1 MQTLVPVSRV
11 LMWVVLALSLF
22 FQVGTIITIQNFD
35 ASIGVT
41 SSYETGF
48 MLVCTILLPITV
60 IVFEVLRRGKLV
72 PFIAAAVLGVCF
84 VCIAHSLQAY
94 YGAPAGTE
102 AAGEYLTVWEALYKH
117 ALPALIPV
125 LMIPLYIDYRIER
138 RAAILAAEREEVP
151 SILGNVG
158 DFKLSSL
165 ADEEPPATQRKRK
178 Q

>member
-11 LMWVVLALSLF
+11 FMWIVLAISLF
-22 FQVGTIITIQNFD
+22 FQIGTMITIRNFD

-41 SSYETGF
+41 SSYEIGF

-60 IVFEVLRRGKLV
+60 ILFEVLRRGKLF
-72 PFIAAAVLGVCF
+72 PFIAAALLGVCF
-84 VCIAHSLQAY
+84 VCIAHSLQVY
-94 YGAPAGTE
+94 YGAVAGTE
-102 AAGEYLTVWEALYKH
+102 AAGEYLTVWEALYRH
-117 ALPALIPV
+117 ALPVLIPL

-138 RAAILAAEREEVP
+138 RAAILAAEQEEVP
-151 SILGNVG
+151 SILGNIG

-165 ADEEPPATQRKRK
+165 ADEEPPAKQRKHK